1 MAGPRIPPK
10 VLSGKGGGEALL
22 HKHLEL
28 YFTPS
33 LLEAQ
38 TVCAVFQD
46 NAQLYGELGHKAIAR
61 AKGQFIRNCQNMVMQ
76 ELKTTA
82 RTSSTT
88 TIRRSRRFTFRNKRA
103 IYSAEFF
110 FDMARCASANHDRKH
125 VDFALEHCMTTSVVT
140 TFSRSP
146 FSDQRRLG
154 PDLPA
159 CLSLSSCSR
168 WMRYFNTKPSPGSR
182 KTIGGGPVVPAF

>member
-1 MAGPRIPPK
+1 
-10 VLSGKGGGEALL
+10 
-22 HKHLEL
+22 
-28 YFTPS
+28 
-33 LLEAQ
+33 
-38 TVCAVFQD
+38 
-46 NAQLYGELGHKAIAR
+46 
-61 AKGQFIRNCQNMVMQ
+61 MQ
-76 ELKTTA
+76 SIL
-82 RTSSTT
+82 
-88 TIRRSRRFTFRNKRA
+88 RS
-103 IYSAEFF
+103 FF

-182 KTIGGGPVVPAF
+182 KTIGGGVLTTSTMANSLQNGGGAGLCGKFKFKKMTISP